1 MVLYRIMSH
10 NLNIQTYSFEELLDL
25 FNLSKN
31 FNVEELKQ
39 AKRKVLFMH
48 PDKSRLPPEYFL
60 FYKKAFEIIVT
71 FFEDRV
77 KQDRPVP
84 QTKVAYTP
92 MNTSENKKVGKV
104 INGMKS
110 EEFNHKFNEMFDE
123 NMSKPP
129 DPTRNAWFQQ
139 EKALYDVPEKVS
151 QQNMGSALKDIRERG
166 SEMIRYRG
174 VETMYSTGAGGTN
187 FYDDGETED
196 GGYIASDVFGKLK
209 YDDLRR
215 VHKDQTV
222 FSVSESDYDKMAK
235 YASIDHLSQERSKQN
250 LTPLEKS
257 QAEAQMR
264 QQEQIHKEA
273 LMKRQ
278 YEAKLRTLE
287 YEEKNKRVLANFL
300 RLT

>member
-1 MVLYRIMSH
+1 MSH

-25 FNLSKN
+25 FSLSKN
-31 FNVEELKQ
+31 FDINELKQ
-39 AKRKVLFMH
+39 AKRKVLYMH
-48 PDKSRLPPEYFL
+48 PDKSRLPTEYFL

-71 FFEDRV
+71 FFEDRM

-84 QTKVAYTP
+84 QTKVEYTP

-110 EEFNHKFNEMFDE
+110 EDFNAKFNEIFDK
-123 NMSKPP
+123 NMAKGPP
-129 DPTRNAWFQQ
+129 DPSRNAWFQQ
-139 EKALYDVPEKVS
+139 ETALYDVPEKVS

-174 VETMYSTGAGGTN
+174 VETMYSVGAGGAN
-187 FYDDGETED
+187 LYDDGEAED
-196 GGYIASDVFGKLK
+196 TGYIASDMFGKLK

-222 FSVSESDYDKMAK
+222 FSVSESDYDKMSK
-235 YASIDHLSQERSKQN
+235 YASVDHLSQERSKQN

-257 QAEAQMR
+257 EAEAQMR